1 MSTYWNGMTESGAPE
16 KYPEPRRSRGPE
28 LRERRVATF
37 WEEQVSKCGA
47 ICEVFSRVCG
57 YFRPVSNWNKGKQ
70 EEFKERKVYEVK
82 KHARKNPDGVSSDG
96 V

>member
-1 MSTYWNGMTESGAPE
+1 MITES
-16 KYPEPRRSRGPE
+16 K
-28 LRERRVATF
+28 
-37 WEEQVSKCGA
+37 
-47 ICEVFSRVCG
+47 
-57 YFRPVSNWNKGKQ
+57 